1 MQCREQPLQLI
12 TARIVSADIPGA
24 LRLGGFV
31 QRQRLPRLILE
42 LIHADTALRE
52 HSAHRRDRRHGVAP
66 ARVMSEVN
74 DRLGQLG
81 GRDAILERFIRI
93 VAKLTRLPA
102 DNQSE
107 RVRSRRS
114 SAGRFHTSPKRRA
127 RVYRSRAGATER
139 SSSDDTARPPAS
151 AALVDIGFTAPL
163 AWPAALPGR
172 PWPDAAARSAHLPP

>member
-127 RVYRSRAGATER
+127 RVPLQGRRDGTVLLRRYGAASGIGGVGGHRVHGPVGLAGGASRPTM
-139 SSSDDTARPPAS
+139 ARCCGP
-151 AALVDIGFTAPL
+151 
-163 AWPAALPGR
+163 
-172 PWPDAAARSAHLPP
+172 